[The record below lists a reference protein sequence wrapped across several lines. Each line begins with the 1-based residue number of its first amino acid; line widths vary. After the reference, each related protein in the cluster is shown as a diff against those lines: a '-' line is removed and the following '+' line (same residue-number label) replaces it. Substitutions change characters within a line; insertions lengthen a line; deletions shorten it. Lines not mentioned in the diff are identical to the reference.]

1 MDLDLIKNTLK
12 QIKDKIEQKKLEFQQ
27 TFNSPHKVFKELVF
41 CLLTPQSKAEKAW
54 DIVEYLDQNGLL
66 YSADKDLLAEVFKNV
81 RFRFHKAEYVVLAQK
96 QFIKN
101 NTPTIKELIEQFKNP
116 IQCRNFLVK
125 NVKGMGYKEAS
136 HFLRNIYIGNN
147 LAILDRHIL
156 RSLNE
161 LGVVEKIPSSL
172 SAKKYLEIEQK
183 LVNYCKSID
192 IEPFYFDFILWQ
204 INTGRIFK

>member
-54 DIVEYLDQNGLL
+54 GIVEYLDQNGLL
-66 YSADKDLLAEVFKNV
+66 YGAEKDLLAEIFKDV

-101 NTPTIKELIEQFKNP
+101 NAPTIKELIEQFKNP

>member
-1 MDLDLIKNTLK
+1 VDLDLIKNTLK

-54 DIVEYLDQNGLL
+54 GIVEYLDQNGLL
-66 YSADKDLLAEVFKNV
+66 YGAEKDLLAEIFKDV

-101 NTPTIKELIEQFKNP
+101 NAPTIKELIEQFKNP